1 MQTFT
6 LNNGLR
12 IPVMGTGT
20 NTYGK
25 VNRDYM
31 GDINNDTTELESALA
46 LGYTLIDTAIS
57 YRNEGVVGL
66 AIKRSGLNRD
76 TLFITSKIPADDVH
90 TKDETCIRNA
100 VDASLKAL
108 DLDVIDLYLL
118 HRPLENNEDNVRVW
132 TVLEALVQEGKLRS
146 IGVSNFDVDQL
157 DYLLKRCT
165 IKPAVNQIE
174 SHPGLWND
182 EIIDFCQKNN
192 VFVEAWGPVKKV
204 SDEAKAVLDSIGSK
218 YGKTW
223 AQVILR
229 YQIERNVIVIPKS
242 HKEANQKAN
251 LEIFDFSLT
260 DEEKTLIQKL

>member
-1 MQTFT
+1 MQTFI

-46 LGYTLIDTAIS
+46 LSYTLIDTAIS

-66 AIKRSGLNRD
+66 AIKRSGLDRD
-76 TLFITSKIPADDVH
+76 TLFITSKIPADDMH
-90 TKDETCIRNA
+90 TKDEACIRRA
-100 VDASLKAL
+100 VDESLKAL

-146 IGVSNFDVDQL
+146 IGVSNFDVQQL
-157 DYLLKRCT
+157 DYLLKHCT
-165 IKPAVNQIE
+165 IRPVVNQIE

-242 HKEANQKAN
+242 HKVDNQKAN